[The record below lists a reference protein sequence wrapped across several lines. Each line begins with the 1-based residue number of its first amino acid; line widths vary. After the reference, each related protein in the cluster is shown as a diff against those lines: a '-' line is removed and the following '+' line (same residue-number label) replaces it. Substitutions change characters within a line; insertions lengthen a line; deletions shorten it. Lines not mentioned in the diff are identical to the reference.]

1 VSQNRNVKN
10 TEFVST
16 TWVLSRS
23 ECTKTRFQ
31 PGLRP
36 RPCSGSLRRSPRPSS
51 RLGTGTPPPYTPFP
65 STPRQDGISIS
76 PPSPSSK
83 RNLRQWLL
91 PLSVSG
97 WSGGVVTA
105 ESNLSDSTQQLEL
118 TVIVRCRLSLPS
130 HGQCQRHQRFA
141 LKDSCCPRLSII
153 DLLKM
158 NDWCLCIFTY
168 LVILTVFHS
177 CEGMTNQSEE
187 WLITWQ
193 GSTELNWSVS

>member
-1 VSQNRNVKN
+1 MSKILNLLAPHGFFQDQNAPKPVFSQGSAPDPARGAYDAPPDPLVGWGRGHPLPIPLSPRRHAK
-10 TEFVST
+10 TA
-16 TWVLSRS
+16 SRS
-23 ECTKTRFQ
+23 
-31 PGLRP
+31 
-36 RPCSGSLRRSPRPSS
+36 RRHP
-51 RLGTGTPPPYTPFP
+51 
-65 STPRQDGISIS
+65 
-76 PPSPSSK
+76 PSSK

-168 LVILTVFHS
+168 LVTY
-177 CEGMTNQSEE
+177 
-187 WLITWQ
+187 
-193 GSTELNWSVS
+193 

>member
-1 VSQNRNVKN
+1 MGSFKIRMHQNPFSARAPPADPARGAYDAPPDPLVGWGRGHPLPIPLSPRRHAK
-10 TEFVST
+10 TA
-16 TWVLSRS
+16 SRS
-23 ECTKTRFQ
+23 
-31 PGLRP
+31 
-36 RPCSGSLRRSPRPSS
+36 RRHP
-51 RLGTGTPPPYTPFP
+51 
-65 STPRQDGISIS
+65 
-76 PPSPSSK
+76 PSSK

-105 ESNLSDSTQQLEL
+105 ESNLSGSTQQLEL

-168 LVILTVFHS
+168 LVTY
-177 CEGMTNQSEE
+177 
-187 WLITWQ
+187 
-193 GSTELNWSVS
+193 